1 MMLIPQFEPLIVRS
15 VSEKGYIKSKKLTDG
30 VIIPLKKNKTDTY
43 NKQTNKMIL
52 QLEPLFTIDELSNQ
66 IGINKYTL
74 YKKIRENKFPKGVKI
89 NGRRKW
95 KIEEIENYYKDLG
108 IQVEIM

>member
-1 MMLIPQFEPLIVRS
+1 
-15 VSEKGYIKSKKLTDG
+15 
-30 VIIPLKKNKTDTY
+30 
-43 NKQTNKMIL
+43 MIL

-108 IQVEIM
+108 IQVEIK

>member
-1 MMLIPQFEPLIVRS
+1 
-15 VSEKGYIKSKKLTDG
+15 
-30 VIIPLKKNKTDTY
+30 
-43 NKQTNKMIL
+43 MIL

-74 YKKIRENKFPKGVKI
+74 YKKIRENKFQKGVKI

-108 IQVEIM
+108 IQVEIK

>member
-1 MMLIPQFEPLIVRS
+1 MI
-15 VSEKGYIKSKKLTDG
+15 T
-30 VIIPLKKNKTDTY
+30 PLKKNKTDTY

-95 KIEEIENYYKDLG
+95 KIEEIENYYKELG
-108 IQVEIM
+108 IQVEIK